1 MTKWRGSQ
9 WLPATEDS
17 GEFPPV
23 RTGDAERVRR
33 MAKVALAV
41 IGAVLLAVLAFCL
54 SGCAGTDPMVKR
66 MLDRNRQVWD
76 EDRREDLDP
85 ELVKSRESEFDAQ
98 QRYLDSK

>member
-1 MTKWRGSQ
+1 MNRWRGSQ

-23 RTGDAERVRR
+23 RPGNSALVRR
-33 MAKVALAV
+33 CAKIALAI
-41 IGAVLLAVLAFCL
+41 IGTVLLAMVAFCAA
-54 SGCAGTDPMVKR
+54 GCAGTDPMVSR
-66 MLDRNRQVWD
+66 MLERNRQVWE